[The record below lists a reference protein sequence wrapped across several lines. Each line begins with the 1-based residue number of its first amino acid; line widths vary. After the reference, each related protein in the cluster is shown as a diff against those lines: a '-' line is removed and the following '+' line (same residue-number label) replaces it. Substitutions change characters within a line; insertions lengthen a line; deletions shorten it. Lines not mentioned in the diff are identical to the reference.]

1 MLYQY
6 LLPTEANNYYQMIA
20 NLSNKVSS
28 KFLEITSPAF
38 NQNAFI
44 PEQYTC
50 DGKNEAPVLIANCIP
65 VGTKSLAVIV
75 DDPDAPVGTWVH
87 WIAWNIRPNSII
99 MPNKI
104 RCRQGMNDFGMHKY
118 CGPCPPNGMHHYH
131 FKVYALDSYLT
142 DLNTNCTKYQ
152 LEKAMATHILAFG
165 ELIGL
170 YKRH

>member
-6 LLPTEANNYYQMIA
+6 LLPIEANKYDQMIA

-50 DGKNEAPVLIANCIP
+50 DGKNEAPVLIANSI
-65 VGTKSLAVIV
+65 
-75 DDPDAPVGTWVH
+75 PVGTWVH

-131 FKVYALDSYLT
+131 FKVYALDCYLM